1 MAQPTQEQVKK
12 LFDYHQDGYLVW
24 AVNRRRGRIGNKVGI
39 VHPNGYFR
47 TMVNGKFQ
55 SNHRITFLWHYGY
68 LPEYVDHIDGDK
80 LNNKVENLRPVNAKQ
95 NQQNSKLSSR
105 NSSGYK
111 NVTFCPQTRKWAVKI
126 GVNGKQKT
134 IGRYDDI
141 ELADL
146 VAQEARAKYHGAF
159 ARSY

>member
-80 LNNKVENLRPVNAKQ
+80 LNNKLENLRPVNAKQ
-95 NQQNSKLSSR
+95 NQQNSKLSCK
-105 NSSGYK
+105 NLSGYK
-111 NVTFCPQTRKWAVKI
+111 NVSFCPQTKKWVVKI
-126 GVNGKQKT
+126 SVNGKRKT
-134 IGRYDDI
+134 IGRYHDI

-146 VAQEARAKYHGAF
+146 VAEESRTKYHGEY
-159 ARSY
+159 ARSQ